1 MNKYGVWLDYPAN
14 KPDDGERVLAFR
26 NGNRLWWDVVVY
38 NEYHECWDDSE
49 GDDYFCDLDE
59 VEKFMRIPKIE

>member
-1 MNKYGVWLDYPAN
+1 MSEYGVWLDYPDN
-14 KPDDGERVLAFR
+14 KPEDGERVLALR
-26 NGNRLWWDVVVY
+26 KGNSLWWDVVVY

>member
-1 MNKYGVWLDYPAN
+1 MSKYGVWLCYPAN
-14 KPDDGERVLAFR
+14 KPDDGERVLALR
-26 NGNRLWWDVVVY
+26 RGNSLWWDVVVY

-59 VEKFMRIPKIE
+59 VDKFMRIPKSE

>member
-14 KPDDGERVLAFR
+14 KPDDGERVLALR
-26 NGNRLWWDVVVY
+26 YGNSLWWDVVVY